1 VLDPHVA
8 LALAL
13 AALVA
18 GATLAAL
25 LARATRLFAALDGF
39 VLAVVAGLCAGSL
52 LPDALGL
59 LGTWAIPLAVVG
71 FLGPLL
77 AERRLHRHQPG
88 EAPIVLLG
96 ALAALLVHEALDGVG
111 LAVDGAHA
119 HGAAEAV
126 HEAVGHEGH
135 DHYAAATGGSLTL
148 AILAHR
154 LPVGLLVW
162 WSVEPTL
169 GRRAMVAV
177 LAAMAAATTGGFF
190 LAEQL
195 QTFAQGTGAGV
206 VHALLAGA
214 LLHVVLDHGPE
225 PKAGAAPASAL
236 RAWAGVGAI
245 VGGVL
250 CAALPLEWGQAA
262 RDAARSAVELFQ
274 EAAPALLIGFAGA
287 GLLSLVPT
295 GAMAKLMTG
304 ATTFGSALRGTIFG
318 LPLPVCSCGVVPLY
332 RELSRQGVP
341 PAAATSFLVATPE
354 LGVDAVAVSVPL
366 LGIPLTLA
374 RLGSA
379 VVLALVAGLVAG
391 KVGRQ
396 KVPGGGPGGDHAGHG
411 HDHAGHD
418 HAGHD
423 HAGHDHAGHGH
434 DHDHGEDGHAHA
446 HGHEEDPGHGHD
458 HDHDHAG
465 HDHAGHGHE
474 EEAKDDCC
482 AVEAPRKPL
491 GQRLK
496 GALRYA
502 AVDTVD
508 EIGPWVVAG
517 ILAAGVLAPTLDAGR
532 LTVVPAWAQV
542 PLAVLIGAPIYV
554 CASAATPFAAV
565 LIAKGLSPGAAIA
578 FLLTGPATNVT
589 TWGALRAHHDRRSA
603 SWIVAAILIACTVIG
618 LGVNLAGIGLPES
631 TTAAAAAHTHEHG
644 PLTTACSV
652 AVLALLLGALVR
664 QGPRGLLARVGLVHR
679 HGHDPAAACEPAP
692 TATPAQVLGSAP
704 S

>member
-1 VLDPHVA
+1 MLDPHVA

-59 LGTWAIPLAVVG
+59 LGSWAIPLAAVG
-71 FLGPLL
+71 FVGPLL

-111 LAVDGAHA
+111 LAVDGAHV
-119 HGAAEAV
+119 HHAAEALG
-126 HEAVGHEGH
+126 ASDPH
-135 DHYAAATGGSLTL
+135 DHAAGGGGSLTL

-154 LPVGLLVW
+154 LPVGLLIW

-177 LAAMAAATTGGFF
+177 LAAMAAATTCGFF

-195 QTFAQGTGAGV
+195 QAFAQGTGAGV

-225 PKAGAAPASAL
+225 PRAGAAPASAL

-262 RDAARSAVELFQ
+262 REAARAALELFQ
-274 EAAPALLIGFAGA
+274 EAAPALLIGFVGA

-295 GAMAKLMTG
+295 GAMAKMMTG

-391 KVGRQ
+391 RVGRQ
-396 KVPGGGPGGDHAGHG
+396 KVPGGGPGGDHAGH
-411 HDHAGHD
+411 DHAGHD
-418 HAGHD
+418 HGEE
-423 HAGHDHAGHGH
+423 GHGH
-434 DHDHGEDGHAHA
+434 
-446 HGHEEDPGHGHD
+446 GHGR
-458 HDHDHAG
+458 
-465 HDHAGHGHE
+465 GHGHE
-474 EEAKDDCC
+474 EEHGHEHHDHAGHEHHDHAGHEHHDHAGHEHADEADDCC

-496 GALRYA
+496 GAVRYA

-517 ILAAGVLAPTLDAGR
+517 ILAAGVLAPSLDAGQ

-542 PLAVLIGAPIYV
+542 PLAVLVGAPIYV

-589 TWGALRAHHDRRSA
+589 TWGALRAHHDRRA
-603 SWIVAAILIACTVIG
+603 AGWIVASILIACTVVG
-618 LGVNLAGIGLPES
+618 LLVNLAGVGLPGS
-631 TTAAAAAHTHEHG
+631 TTAAAAAHEHEHG
-644 PLTTACSV
+644 PITTACSV

-692 TATPAQVLGSAP
+692 TATPAQVLGS
-704 S
+704 